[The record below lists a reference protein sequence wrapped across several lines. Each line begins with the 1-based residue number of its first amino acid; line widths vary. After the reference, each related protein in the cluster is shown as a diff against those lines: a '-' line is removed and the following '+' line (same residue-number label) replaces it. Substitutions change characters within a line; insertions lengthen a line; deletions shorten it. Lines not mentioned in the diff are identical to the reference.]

1 MSDAGQ
7 KARSAG
13 TEAGNTGFPFL
24 VSSDFRKS
32 DDIAGMAERYSRGHP
47 FPHIVI
53 DDFLPETHARFL
65 ADKFP
70 GPESQVWLDFRKR
83 PLHQYGKLGP
93 GGSSR
98 FDYLDPEFRMALA
111 EFNNSNFLAFLEAL
125 TGIPKLI
132 PDPYFK
138 GGGIHQIVSGGILDV
153 HTDFNHYEQLDLY
166 RRLNVL
172 IYLTE
177 DWQEGFGGELELWD
191 RAPSEQG
198 KAVKLIPPVF
208 NRFVVFGTNKTT
220 FHGHPNP
227 WRGPEG
233 LCRRSIALYYYT
245 AQPELGVIYDKK
257 TDFQGVA
264 KHEVKDD

>member
-1 MSDAGQ
+1 
-7 KARSAG
+7 
-13 TEAGNTGFPFL
+13 
-24 VSSDFRKS
+24 
-32 DDIAGMAERYSRGHP
+32 MAERYARGHP

-70 GPESQVWLDFRKR
+70 GPESQVWLDYRKR

-98 FDYLDPEFRMALA
+98 FDHLDPEFRMALA

-138 GGGIHQIVSGGILDV
+138 GGGIHQIVAGGILDV

-198 KAVKLIPPVF
+198 KPVKLIPPVF

-227 WRGPEG
+227 WRGPDG

-264 KHEVKDD
+264 KHEVKAD